1 MHLCSRGSKHV
12 LYDDQ
17 GFVLIITRTKSI
29 VTNFMENKNGRKEEE
44 LLSREHPKKKKRR
57 NKSFKKE

>member
-1 MHLCSRGSKHV
+1 MKLLSRGLKHT
-12 LYDDQ
+12 LYDDE

-44 LLSREHPKKKKRR
+44 LFSRKHPKKKKGR
-57 NKSFKKE
+57 NKSLKEE

>member
-1 MHLCSRGSKHV
+1 MKLLSRGLKHT

-29 VTNFMENKNGRKEEE
+29 VTKFMEKHNGSKEEE
-44 LLSREHPKKKKRR
+44 LPSRKHPKKKKGR
-57 NKSFKKE
+57 NKPLKEE

>member
-1 MHLCSRGSKHV
+1 MKLLSRGLKHT
-12 LYDDQ
+12 LYDDE

-44 LLSREHPKKKKRR
+44 LVSREHPKKKKRR
-57 NKSFKKE
+57 NKSFKEE

>member
-1 MHLCSRGSKHV
+1 MKLISHGSKHT

-29 VTNFMENKNGRKEEE
+29 VLNFVEKNNGSKEEKE
-44 LLSREHPKKKKRR
+44 KRR
-57 NKSFKKE
+57 LSQKS

>member
-29 VTNFMENKNGRKEEE
+29 VTNFMENKNGSKKEE
-44 LLSREHPKKKKRR
+44 LPSRKHPKKKKLR
-57 NKSFKKE
+57 NKSLKEE

>member
-1 MHLCSRGSKHV
+1 MKLISHGSKHT

-29 VTNFMENKNGRKEEE
+29 VLNFVEKNNGSKEEKE
-44 LLSREHPKKKKRR
+44 ERRLSQ
-57 NKSFKKE
+57 KSGKGHA

>member
-1 MHLCSRGSKHV
+1 MYITSRGSKHA

-29 VTNFMENKNGRKEEE
+29 ILNFMEKHNGSKEEE
-44 LLSREHPKKKKRR
+44 LPSRKYSKKKKGR
-57 NKSFKKE
+57 NKSLKEE